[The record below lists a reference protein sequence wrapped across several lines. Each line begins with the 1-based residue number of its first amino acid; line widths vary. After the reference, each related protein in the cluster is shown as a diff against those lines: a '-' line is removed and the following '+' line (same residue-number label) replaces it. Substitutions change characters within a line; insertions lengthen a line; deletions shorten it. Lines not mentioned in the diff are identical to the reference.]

1 MCMSTYEHGQDGR
14 GTTHSVTR
22 NFKRYNIITMYIID
36 DTIVAISS
44 AAGSAARGIIRLSG
58 PEALGL
64 AGAIFQGDNGVPV
77 AEAASWSV
85 LKGRCRLT
93 GAVFCP
99 ADLYIFRAPHS
110 YTTQDIVEFH
120 LPGSGPLLQMVL
132 QELLATGTG
141 ARLAEPGEFTA
152 RAFFNGRIDLTEA
165 EAVAEVINARS
176 DGQLRAAERL
186 LDGRLHRVCSEITRR
201 LTEALALVEANIDFS
216 EEDIEFATGEQ
227 LRGQIAAVL
236 GDLGRLLT
244 DSMTWDDLTHL
255 PRVAVAGP
263 ANAGKSSL
271 INSLSGIDRSIVSS
285 IAGATRDLLTVP
297 LSLPDGECML
307 IDTAGLCHRD
317 GGSISDLCR
326 RDVYGTG
333 LHDAAEVISDP
344 LAEAARKLSRRAV
357 ATCDLLL
364 WVFDA
369 TEADSHGF
377 SAPPDDMELPEHVI
391 LIANKIDLPHH
402 ERCLDDILSGVST
415 CSIGVSALRGDNLNL
430 LKSRIDNMLR
440 KILTCETPTQA
451 MALTVRQRQSLQDG
465 RDCLNGVISLIDA
478 SRAVS
483 NAPDQVQWELLAL
496 ELRSCLDHLGCI
508 SGVVITEDVLDN
520 IFSRFCVGK

>member
-1 MCMSTYEHGQDGR
+1 
-14 GTTHSVTR
+14 
-22 NFKRYNIITMYIID
+22 MYILD

-44 AAGSAARGIIRLSG
+44 AAGSAARGIIRISG

-64 AGAIFQGDNGVPV
+64 ADAIFQKDDGVSV
-77 AEAASWSV
+77 AKATSWSV

-93 GAVFCP
+93 KAVFCP
-99 ADLYIFRAPHS
+99 ADLYIFRVPHS
-110 YTTQDIVEFH
+110 YTTQDVVEFH

-132 QELLATGTG
+132 QGLLAAG
-141 ARLAEPGEFTA
+141 ARSAEPGEFTA

-186 LDGRLHRVCSEITRR
+186 LDGRLHRVCSEITHR
-201 LTEALALVEANIDFS
+201 LTEILSLVEADIDFS

-227 LRGQIAAVL
+227 LRDRISAVL
-236 GDLGRLLT
+236 GDLDRLLT
-244 DSMTWDDLTHL
+244 DSMTWGELTHL

-307 IDTAGLCHRD
+307 IDTAGLYRWD
-317 GGSISDLCR
+317 GGDISDLCR
-326 RDVYGTG
+326 RDACGTDSCGRDACGAG
-333 LHDAAEVISDP
+333 LYNAAEAVSDP

-357 ATCDLLL
+357 ATCDLML

-369 TEADSHGF
+369 AEADSYRF
-377 SAPPDDMELPEHVI
+377 STPPDKLKLPEHVI
-391 LIANKIDLPHH
+391 LVANKIDLPHH
-402 ERCLDDILSGVST
+402 ERNLNDILSAAST
-415 CSIGVSALRGDNLNL
+415 CSIRVSALRGDNMEL
-430 LKSRIDNMLR
+430 LKTKIDKTLR
-440 KILTCETPTQA
+440 EILICETPSQA
-451 MALTVRQRQSLQDG
+451 MALTVRQRQALQAS
-465 RDCLNGVISLIDA
+465 RDCLNEAMSLLEGT

-483 NAPDQVQWELLAL
+483 DDTNQVQWELIAL
-496 ELRSCLDHLGCI
+496 ELRFCLDHLGCI
-508 SGVVITEDVLDN
+508 SGVVVTEDVLDN
-520 IFSRFCVGK
+520 IFSRFCIGK

>member
-1 MCMSTYEHGQDGR
+1 
-14 GTTHSVTR
+14 
-22 NFKRYNIITMYIID
+22 MYILD

-44 AAGSAARGIIRLSG
+44 AAGSAGRGIIRLSG

-64 AGAIFQGDNGVPV
+64 ADAIFQGDDGMPV
-77 AEAASWSV
+77 IEAASWSV
-85 LKGRCRLT
+85 IKGRCRLT
-93 GAVFCP
+93 KAVFCP
-99 ADLYIFRAPHS
+99 ADLYIFRAPRS
-110 YTTQDIVEFH
+110 YTTQNVVEFH

-132 QELLATGTG
+132 QELLATGDG
-141 ARLAEPGEFTA
+141 VRSAEPGEFTA

-165 EAVAEVINARS
+165 EAVAEVINAHS

-201 LTEALALVEANIDFS
+201 LTEALALVEAGIDFS

-227 LRGQIAAVL
+227 LQGQVTAVL
-236 GDLGRLLT
+236 GDLDRLLT
-244 DSMTWDDLTHL
+244 NSMTWDELTHL
-255 PRVAVAGP
+255 PRVAIAGP

-271 INSLSGIDRSIVSS
+271 VNSLSGIDRSIVSL

-307 IDTAGLCHRD
+307 IDTAGL
-317 GGSISDLCR
+317 
-326 RDVYGTG
+326 Y
-333 LHDAAEVISDP
+333 DAAEVVSDP

-369 TEADSHGF
+369 AEADSYGF
-377 SAPPDDMELPEHVI
+377 SALPDDMELPEHVI

-402 ERCLDDILSGVST
+402 EQQLDDILSDAST
-415 CSIGVSALRGDNLNL
+415 CSIRVSALRGDNLNL
-430 LKSRIDNMLR
+430 LKVRIDNALR
-440 KILTCETPTQA
+440 KILTCETSTQA
-451 MALTVRQRQSLQDG
+451 MALTARQHQLLQNG
-465 RDCLNGVISLIDA
+465 RDCLNGAISLLEDA
-478 SRAVS
+478 GRAVP
-483 NAPDQVQWELLAL
+483 NDPDQVQWELLAV

>member
-1 MCMSTYEHGQDGR
+1 
-14 GTTHSVTR
+14 
-22 NFKRYNIITMYIID
+22 MYILD

-44 AAGSAARGIIRLSG
+44 AAGSAARGIIRVSG

-64 AGAIFQGDNGVPV
+64 AGTIFQVNNGVSV
-77 AEAASWSV
+77 TKAASWSV
-85 LKGRCRLT
+85 IKGRCRLT
-93 GAVFCP
+93 KAVCCP

-110 YTTQDIVEFH
+110 YTTQDMVEFH

-132 QELLATGTG
+132 QELLTTG
-141 ARLAEPGEFTA
+141 AGAEAGVRSAEPGEFTA

-201 LTEALALVEANIDFS
+201 LTKALALVETNIDFS

-227 LRGQIAAVL
+227 LQGQITAVL
-236 GDLGRLLT
+236 GDLDRLLA
-244 DSMTWDDLTHL
+244 DSMTWDELTHL

-271 INSLSGIDRSIVSS
+271 VNSLSGIDRSIVSS

-307 IDTAGLCHRD
+307 IDTAGL
-317 GGSISDLCR
+317 
-326 RDVYGTG
+326 YN
-333 LHDAAEVISDP
+333 AAEAVNDP

-369 TEADSHGF
+369 AEADSYGF
-377 SAPPDDMELPEHVI
+377 SAPPDDMELPKHVI

-402 ERCLDDILSGVST
+402 ERHLDDILSAVST
-415 CSIGVSALRGDNLNL
+415 CSIRVSALRGDNLNL
-430 LKSRIDNMLR
+430 LKTRIDNMLR
-440 KILTCETPTQA
+440 KTLTCETPTQA
-451 MALTVRQRQSLQDG
+451 MALTVRQRQSLKNG
-465 RDCLNGVISLIDA
+465 RDCLNEVISLLKGA
-478 SRAVS
+478 GRAVS
-483 NAPDQVQWELLAL
+483 NDPDQVQWELLAV
-496 ELRSCLDHLGCI
+496 ELRSCLDHLGCV

>member
-1 MCMSTYEHGQDGR
+1 
-14 GTTHSVTR
+14 
-22 NFKRYNIITMYIID
+22 MYIPD

-44 AAGSAARGIIRLSG
+44 AVGSATRGIIRVSG

-64 AGAIFQGDNGVPV
+64 AEAVFQGNDGVSV
-77 AEAASWSV
+77 AKAASWSV
-85 LKGRCRLT
+85 IKGRCRLT
-93 GAVFCP
+93 KAVFCP

-110 YTTQDIVEFH
+110 YTTQDVVEFH

-132 QELLATGTG
+132 QGLLTTG
-141 ARLAEPGEFTA
+141 AGVRSAEPGEFTA

-165 EAVAEVINARS
+165 EAVAEVINASS

-201 LTEALALVEANIDFS
+201 LTEALALIEANIDFS

-227 LRGQIAAVL
+227 LQSQITTVL

-244 DSMTWDDLTHL
+244 DSMTWDELTHL

-285 IAGATRDLLTVP
+285 IAGATRDLLTIP

-307 IDTAGLCHRD
+307 IDTAGL
-317 GGSISDLCR
+317 
-326 RDVYGTG
+326 YN
-333 LHDAAEVISDP
+333 AAEAVSDP

-369 TEADSHGF
+369 AEADSYGF
-377 SAPPDDMELPEHVI
+377 SAPPDDMELPKHVI

-402 ERCLDDILSGVST
+402 KQRLDDILSAVST
-415 CSIGVSALRGDNLNL
+415 CSIRVSALRGDNLDL
-430 LKSRIDNMLR
+430 LKSRIDNVLR
-440 KILTCETPTQA
+440 KTLTCETPTQA
-451 MALTVRQRQSLQDG
+451 MALTVRQRQSLQNG
-465 RDCLNGVISLIDA
+465 RDCLNEVISLLKGA
-478 SRAVS
+478 GRAVS
-483 NAPDQVQWELLAL
+483 NDPDQVQWELLAV
-496 ELRSCLDHLGCI
+496 ELRSCLDHLGCV
-508 SGVVITEDVLDN
+508 SGVVITDDVLDN

>member
-1 MCMSTYEHGQDGR
+1 
-14 GTTHSVTR
+14 
-22 NFKRYNIITMYIID
+22 MYIPD

-44 AAGSAARGIIRLSG
+44 AAGSAARSIIRLSG
-58 PEALGL
+58 PEAL
-64 AGAIFQGDNGVPV
+64 AV
-77 AEAASWSV
+77 AEVVFQENDGGSVAKAASWSV
-85 LKGRCRLT
+85 LKGRCQLT
-93 GAVFCP
+93 KEVFCP
-99 ADLYIFRAPHS
+99 ADLYIFRDPHS
-110 YTTQDIVEFH
+110 YTTQDMIEFH

-132 QELLATGTG
+132 QELLTTG
-141 ARLAEPGEFTA
+141 AGVRLAEPGEFTA

-201 LTEALALVEANIDFS
+201 LTEALALVETNIDFS

-227 LRGQIAAVL
+227 LRGQIATVS
-236 GDLGRLLT
+236 GDLDRLLT
-244 DSMTWDDLTHL
+244 DSVTWDELTHL

-271 INSLSGIDRSIVSS
+271 VNSLSGIDRSIVSS

-307 IDTAGLCHRD
+307 IDTAGLHN
-317 GGSISDLCR
+317 
-326 RDVYGTG
+326 
-333 LHDAAEVISDP
+333 AAEAISDP

-377 SAPPDDMELPEHVI
+377 SAPPDNMELPKHVI

-402 ERCLDDILSGVST
+402 KKHLDDILSAVST

-451 MALTVRQRQSLQDG
+451 MALTVRQRQLLQNG
-465 RDCLNGVISLIDA
+465 RDCLNEVISLLEGVGRD
-478 SRAVS
+478 VS
-483 NAPDQVQWELLAL
+483 NGPDHLQWELIAL
-496 ELRSCLDHLGCI
+496 ELRSCLDHLGCV

>member
-1 MCMSTYEHGQDGR
+1 
-14 GTTHSVTR
+14 
-22 NFKRYNIITMYIID
+22 MYILD

-44 AAGSAARGIIRLSG
+44 AAGSAARGIIRVSG

-64 AGAIFQGDNGVPV
+64 VDTIFHGVSV

-85 LKGRCRLT
+85 HKGRCRLT

-110 YTTQDIVEFH
+110 YTTQDVVEFH

-132 QELLATGTG
+132 QRLLAAG
-141 ARLAEPGEFTA
+141 ARSAEPGEFTA

-176 DGQLRAAERL
+176 DSQLRAAERL

-201 LTEALALVEANIDFS
+201 LTEALALVEAGIDFS

-227 LRGQIAAVL
+227 LQGQVTAVL
-236 GDLGRLLT
+236 GDLDRLLT
-244 DSMTWDDLTHL
+244 DSMTWDELTHL

-271 INSLSGIDRSIVSS
+271 VNSLSGIDRSIVSS

-307 IDTAGLCHRD
+307 IDTAGL
-317 GGSISDLCR
+317 
-326 RDVYGTG
+326 YN
-333 LHDAAEVISDP
+333 AAEAVSDP

-369 TEADSHGF
+369 AEADSYGF

-402 ERCLDDILSGVST
+402 EQRLDDILSDASA
-415 CSIGVSALRGDNLNL
+415 CSIRVSALRSDNLNL
-430 LKSRIDNMLR
+430 LKTGIDNTLR

-451 MALTVRQRQSLQDG
+451 MALTVRQRQSLQNG
-465 RDCLNGVISLIDA
+465 RDCLNGAISLLKSAGRAA
-478 SRAVS
+478 S
-483 NAPDQVQWELLAL
+483 NDPDQVQWELLAV

-508 SGVVITEDVLDN
+508 SGAVITEDVLDN

>member
-1 MCMSTYEHGQDGR
+1 
-14 GTTHSVTR
+14 
-22 NFKRYNIITMYIID
+22 MYIPD

-44 AAGSAARGIIRLSG
+44 ATGSAARGIIRVSG

-64 AGAIFQGDNGVPV
+64 ADAIFPGGGTATFSVPHGRQNPLPLVAGWDDKIARTSINFNIGGDDGVSV
-77 AEAASWSV
+77 AEAVSWSV

-93 GAVFCP
+93 KAVFCP

-110 YTTQDIVEFH
+110 YTTQDMVEFH

-132 QELLATGTG
+132 QGLLTTG

-186 LDGRLHRVCSEITRR
+186 LDGRLHRVCSEITRQ
-201 LTEALALVEANIDFS
+201 LTEALALAETNIDFS

-227 LRGQIAAVL
+227 LRGQIATVS
-236 GDLGRLLT
+236 GDLDRLLT
-244 DSMTWDDLTHL
+244 DSMTWDELTHL

-271 INSLSGIDRSIVSS
+271 VNSLSGIDRSIVSS

-307 IDTAGLCHRD
+307 IDTAGLHN
-317 GGSISDLCR
+317 
-326 RDVYGTG
+326 
-333 LHDAAEVISDP
+333 AAEAVSDS

-369 TEADSHGF
+369 SEADSHGF
-377 SAPPDDMELPEHVI
+377 SAPPDNMELPKHVI

-402 ERCLDDILSGVST
+402 KQRLDDILSAVST

-451 MALTVRQRQSLQDG
+451 MALTVRQRQLLQNG
-465 RDCLNGVISLIDA
+465 RDCLNEVISLLEGVGRD
-478 SRAVS
+478 VS
-483 NAPDQVQWELLAL
+483 NGPDHLQWELLAV
-496 ELRSCLDHLGCI
+496 ELRSCLDHLGCV

>member
-1 MCMSTYEHGQDGR
+1 
-14 GTTHSVTR
+14 
-22 NFKRYNIITMYIID
+22 MYIPD

-44 AAGSAARGIIRLSG
+44 AAGSAARGIIRVSG

-64 AGAIFQGDNGVPV
+64 AGTIFQVNNGVSV
-77 AEAASWSV
+77 TKAASWSV
-85 LKGRCRLT
+85 IKGRCRLT
-93 GAVFCP
+93 KAVFCP

-110 YTTQDIVEFH
+110 YTTQDMVELH

-132 QELLATGTG
+132 QELLTTG
-141 ARLAEPGEFTA
+141 AGADVRSAEPGEFTA

-201 LTEALALVEANIDFS
+201 LTEALALIEANIDFS

-227 LRGQIAAVL
+227 LQDQITAVL
-236 GDLGRLLT
+236 GDLDRLLA
-244 DSMTWDDLTHL
+244 DSMTWDELTHL

-271 INSLSGIDRSIVSS
+271 VNSLSGIDRSIVSS

-307 IDTAGLCHRD
+307 IDTAGLYRWD
-317 GGSISDLCR
+317 GGGVSDLCGRDTRGTDNCR
-326 RDVYGTG
+326 RDACGTG
-333 LHDAAEVISDP
+333 LYNAAEAVSDP
-344 LAEAARKLSRRAV
+344 LAEAARKLSRCAV

-369 TEADSHGF
+369 AEADSYGF
-377 SAPPDDMELPEHVI
+377 SAPPDDMELPKHVI

-402 ERCLDDILSGVST
+402 ERHLDDILSAVST

-440 KILTCETPTQA
+440 KTLTCETPTQA
-451 MALTVRQRQSLQDG
+451 MALTVRQRQSLQNG
-465 RDCLNGVISLIDA
+465 RDCLNDVISLLKGTG
-478 SRAVS
+478 RAVS
-483 NAPDQVQWELLAL
+483 NAPDQVQWELLAV
-496 ELRSCLDHLGCI
+496 ELRSCLDHLGCV